1 MVEETSKT
9 STISDFYYLRPL
21 LSLTS
26 TREEIEKTNTTYYRA
41 TVAKKIQ
48 ICFLA
53 DIGHRSRQQPVAR
66 VREDELRRRERH
78 RVGEGIQTLDHL
90 SGFKNHPSRL
100 GNNCV
105 S

>member
-1 MVEETSKT
+1 MLSKNGCLAVLT
-9 STISDFYYLRPL
+9 GAKQAQKAQIGLKTL
-21 LSLTS
+21 LKCGFG
-26 TREEIEKTNTTYYRA
+26 EINP
-41 TVAKKIQ
+41 

-53 DIGHRSRQQPVAR
+53 DIGHRSRQQPVSR